1 MLNVPSDQSIA
12 RKPPGKSLLILS
24 CGFACLL
31 SLSHAVASQPL
42 SSVITAEQQALSL
55 PQAFTIALRDSP
67 AVHNACDAAQG
78 TRYEI
83 DVAEAEFAPR
93 LTPQSS
99 SGLGADT
106 ETSQT
111 TSIGLAKKF
120 STGTEVEV
128 SSGTSASDR
137 NFHRS
142 YTGVT
147 VSQSLWRG
155 LGPLTNTANVVAAER
170 RAGVAERQIALTKEQ
185 VVLDV
190 ATAFYRIVGQQL
202 VLGVWQQ
209 SLEHAQQLLAAAEA
223 KMQRGLATKIDV
235 FRAQSQAATA
245 ESGLLDAQEALQE
258 AQDALKVLLGRAM
271 EDNVE
276 VENQILPLAI
286 TQSEQELLATAL
298 RNRLEVQQA
307 TARVK
312 DAEYTA
318 RVAERNQFPD
328 VRVGFN
334 YALTGR
340 GRSFSDS
347 AAFDDS
353 KFRVLFSTSV
363 PLDFSAA
370 RARTQQSRLEVRRQQ
385 RELAELEKKVTQE
398 IRQAVRHV
406 ATVGRRIA
414 VQEKNVQVTQANMEL
429 VNLRFERG
437 YADLLEVLRAED
449 SLRQAQREQIGLR
462 IEQVLTAL
470 QLRKA
475 AGLLGPFLET
485 LAVGNLQSDACPPP
499 PSQQGLF
506 E

>member
-1 MLNVPSDQSIA
+1 MSSVLSYQSS
-12 RKPPGKSLLILS
+12 RQRQLSRSLLILG
-24 CGFACLL
+24 CGVAWII
-31 SLSHAVASQPL
+31 SLSNAFASQPL
-42 SSVITAEQQALSL
+42 ASAITTQQQPLSL
-55 PQAFTIALRDSP
+55 PQALTIALRDNP
-67 AVHNACDAAQG
+67 AVLNACDVAQG
-78 TRYEI
+78 SRYEI

-120 STGTEVEV
+120 STGTDVEV

-137 NFHRS
+137 KFHRS

-147 VSQSLWRG
+147 ISQSLWRG
-155 LGPLTNTANVVAAER
+155 LGPLTNTANIEAAQR
-170 RAGVAERQIALTKEQ
+170 RVGTAERQIALTKEQ
-185 VVLDV
+185 LALDV
-190 ATAFYRIVGQQL
+190 TTAFYRIAGQQL
-202 VLGVWQQ
+202 VLNVWQQ
-209 SLEHAQQLLAAAEA
+209 SLERTQQLLAASEA
-223 KMQRGLATKIDV
+223 KMQRGLATKMDV

-245 ESGLLDAQEALQE
+245 ESGLLDAQEALHE
-258 AQDALKVLLGRAM
+258 AQDGLKVLLGKEM
-271 EDNVE
+271 DETIE
-276 VENQILPLAI
+276 VENQILPIAV
-286 TQSEQELLATAL
+286 TQNEQELLTTAL
-298 RNRLEVQQA
+298 QNRLEVRQA
-307 TARVK
+307 VARIQ
-312 DAEYTA
+312 DAQHNL
-318 RVAERNQFPD
+318 RVAERNKFPD

-370 RARTQQSRLEVRRQQ
+370 RARTEQSRLDLRRQQ
-385 RELAELEKKVTQE
+385 RELTELEKKVAQE
-398 IRQAVRHV
+398 IRQAVRH
-406 ATVGRRIA
+406 ATTIKRRIT

-462 IEQVLTAL
+462 IEQVLAAL

-475 AGLLGPFLET
+475 AGLLEPFLEK

-499 PSQQGLF
+499 SRQGFF